1 MTQNNESKHWAI
13 TAVLK
18 TDTGNFDPGKL
29 TNSVSQLFEK
39 WHQKGKF
46 VWSGPLDDDKTAL
59 TVFEGTEDEA
69 FQFLTDYKKAAGD
82 VVDIELKQWDALPIL
97 SLL

>member
-1 MTQNNESKHWAI
+1 MTQKNESKPWVI

-18 TDTGNFDPGKL
+18 DNTGKFDPEKF
-29 TNSVSQLFEK
+29 TQSVSQLFDK
-39 WHQKGKF
+39 WHNQGKF

-69 FQFLTDYKKAAGD
+69 FQFLSDYKKAAGD
-82 VVDIELKQWDALPIL
+82 VVDIELKQWDALPLL